1 LFAATLGFENYRG
14 KDKMTPA
21 GIATLI
27 KIVEASIEVFAQEGF
42 YAANT
47 QEIAEKAGVAES
59 TIFRRFETKD
69 ELFRECMRTLMS
81 RTLDPTQFQ
90 ALIFKESGPSED
102 EFAGNV
108 IAAMKRW
115 YTRMPVSAARLV
127 LYTSL
132 SKIGEWRNLGSER
145 TNKIISILAE
155 RIEQEARNRH
165 MRKLDAH
172 AASISMISG
181 LLYLK
186 SVRSG
191 SRERDSE
198 MIEVLIRQWIYGLFH
213 V

>member
-1 LFAATLGFENYRG
+1 
-14 KDKMTPA
+14 MTPA
-21 GIATLI
+21 GIGTLI
-27 KIVEASIEVFAQEGF
+27 KIIEASIEVFAQEGF
-42 YAANT
+42 FAANT
-47 QEIAEKAGVAES
+47 QEIAAKAGVAES

-69 ELFRECMRTLMS
+69 ELFCECMRTLMS

-90 ALIFKESGPSED
+90 AIIFKEAGPNQE

-115 YTRMPVSAARLV
+115 YARMPVSAARLV

-132 SKIGEWRNLGSER
+132 SQIGEWRNLGAER

-155 RIEQEARNRH
+155 RIEQEARTRH
-165 MRKLDAH
+165 IRKLDAH
-172 AASISMISG
+172 TAAIGIISG

-198 MIEVLIRQWIYGLFH
+198 MIEVLVRQWIYGLFH
-213 V
+213 A